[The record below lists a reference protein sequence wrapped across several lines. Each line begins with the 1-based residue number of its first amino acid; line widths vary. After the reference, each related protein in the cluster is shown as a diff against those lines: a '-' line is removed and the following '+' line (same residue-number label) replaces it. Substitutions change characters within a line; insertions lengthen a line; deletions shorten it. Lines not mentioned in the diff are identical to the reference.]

1 MIGSL
6 AKKFLFQTD
15 LDFRSQLQGGRV
27 ATFWSNTNQIG
38 IFERN
43 VHKSKTKIIWPKLV
57 FVVRAE
63 SAALLESEKKTEYKI
78 ADLT

>member
-63 SAALLESEKKTEYKI
+63 SAALTATGDSQI
-78 ADLT
+78 SVVSIG